1 MRSRYISLN
10 SQYYF
15 DDEDT
20 VALREQQDAWAH
32 QAFREATLYQAKH
45 VVVLSHV
52 PPFVADED
60 EQAGWANWKW
70 HHRRALL
77 DAATAAGAKLWLSGH
92 YHGNSVATSRGG
104 IEVVVTS
111 SCGGVINW
119 TLDASLIATQPF
131 PDFSKVHAACII
143 PTRARERA
151 DLPLCRLTPR
161 DLLRRS
167 RRAGG
172 GFTSGRRGRTALGFA
187 DCARHGARLHAPMV
201 RARRRAALSGRRL
214 LQPSW
219 LVVGEGPLLGSRGC
233 DGSLRL
239 RFQTPA
245 TPV

>member
-167 RRAGG
+167 RRRWWVHLRSSRTHGTRVCGLCASRSAASRTDGSSSP
-172 GFTSGRRGRTALGFA
+172 TCRALWTTPSPAVLAGRR
-187 DCARHGARLHAPMV
+187 
-201 RARRRAALSGRRL
+201 
-214 LQPSW
+214 
-219 LVVGEGPLLGSRGC
+219 
-233 DGSLRL
+233 
-239 RFQTPA
+239 
-245 TPV
+245 